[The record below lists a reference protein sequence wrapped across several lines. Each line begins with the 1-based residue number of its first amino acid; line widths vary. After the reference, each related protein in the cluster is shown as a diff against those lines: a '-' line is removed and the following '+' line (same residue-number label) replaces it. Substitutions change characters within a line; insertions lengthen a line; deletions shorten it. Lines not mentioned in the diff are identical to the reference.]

1 MFESSDTISRSWL
14 LKQVK
19 KHKSKLLF
27 ANAIAI
33 LATLISVP
41 IPLLMPLMVDEVL
54 LNQPGTGLEYMNML
68 LPDSVQTPTGYIA
81 LTLLLVILMRTVSQ
95 GLNILQGRQFTLVS
109 KTITYKMRTKM
120 LDKLGRISIKQYETQ
135 GSGGINAH
143 LITDIETIDQF
154 IGSTLSKFIISLLTV
169 LGTAIVLLWLEWRLG
184 LFILLVNPVV
194 IYFSRKLG
202 SRVEHL
208 KKRENQ
214 SFERFQNRLVETLDG
229 IYQLRAANK
238 EREFLRELKGQADQ
252 IRVDADKYAWQ
263 SEAAGRL
270 SFLLFLL
277 GFELF
282 RAVAMLMVLF
292 SDLTIGQ
299 IFAVFGYLWFML
311 GPVQELLGIQFSW
324 YSAKAAL
331 NRINTLLTLEEEYRP
346 VSKVNPFTSDREVEV
361 RVENVN
367 FSYNNESQVLND
379 LSLIIPA
386 GKKVALV
393 GASGGGKSTL
403 IQLLIGVYRQS
414 SGIIRFNGESSD
426 DISFDVIREQ
436 IAVVLQQPILFNDS
450 LRHNLTLGGDY
461 DDMSLWRALE
471 VAQMHDVISQLS
483 DGLETQ
489 IGRSGIRLS
498 GGQRQRLAIAR
509 MVLTDP
515 KFVILDEA
523 TSALDTATES
533 ALHKALTEFLKG
545 RTTLIVAH
553 RLSAV
558 KQADMIYVLE
568 DGQVSQTGTHGE
580 LVEQEGLYQTL
591 YGLCSRTLNSA
602 PVTSINRLCRVL

>member
-1 MFESSDTISRSWL
+1 MTYTSDTISRSWL
-14 LKQVK
+14 ITQVK
-19 KHKSKLLF
+19 KHKSKLLY

-33 LATLISVP
+33 AATLISVP

-54 LNQPGTGLEYMNML
+54 LNKPGTGLAVMNKW
-68 LPDSVQTPTGYIA
+68 LPSDWQTPTGYIMF
-81 LTLLLVILMRTVSQ
+81 TLLLVVLMRAASQ
-95 GLNILQGRQFTLVS
+95 LLNIVQNRQFTLVS
-109 KTITYKMRTKM
+109 KTITFQMRSKMI
-120 LDKLGRISIKQYETQ
+120 DKLGRISIKQYETR

-154 IGSTLSKFIISLLTV
+154 IGTTLSKFLISFLTV
-169 LGTAIVLLWLEWRLG
+169 IGTAIVLLWLEWRLG
-184 LFILLVNPVV
+184 LFILLVNPIV

-202 SRVEHL
+202 SKVKHL

-214 SFERFQNRLVETLDG
+214 AFERFQNRLVETLDG

-238 EREFLRELKGQADQ
+238 EREFLAQLTSHADEV
-252 IRVDADKYAWQ
+252 RNHADKYAWQ

-282 RAVAMLMVLF
+282 RAVAMLMVVF

-311 GPVQELLGIQFSW
+311 SPVQELLGIQFSW

-331 NRINTLLTLEEEYRP
+331 TRINELLQLEEEHRP
-346 VSKVNPFTSDREVEV
+346 PSKVNPFTDDREVEV
-361 RVENVN
+361 SISHVN
-367 FSYNNESQVLND
+367 FSYDGEHKVLDD
-379 LSLIIPA
+379 LSLEIPA

-403 IQLLIGVYRQS
+403 IQLLIGVYRAN
-414 SGIIRFNGESSD
+414 SGEIRYNGETCD
-426 DISFDVIREQ
+426 DISFDVIRSQ
-436 IAVVLQQPILFNDS
+436 IAVVLQQPVLFNDT
-450 LRHNLTLGGDY
+450 LRHNLTLGSDY
-461 DDMSLWRALE
+461 DELSLWRALDI
-471 VAQMHDVISQLS
+471 AQMQDVITKLNQ
-483 DGLETQ
+483 GLDTQ
-489 IGRSGIRLS
+489 IGRNGIRLS

-509 MVLTDP
+509 MILSNP

-523 TSALDTATES
+523 TSALDTATEA
-533 ALHKALTEFLKG
+533 ALHKALTEFLHG

-558 KQADMIYVLE
+558 KQADLIYVLE
-568 DGQVSQTGTHGE
+568 DGHVSQSGTHGE

-591 YGLCSRTLNSA
+591 YG
-602 PVTSINRLCRVL
+602 SIQSHA

>member
-1 MFESSDTISRSWL
+1 MTYTSDTISRSWL
-14 LKQVK
+14 ITQVK
-19 KHKSKLLF
+19 KHKSKLLY

-33 LATLISVP
+33 VATLISVP

-54 LNQPGTGLEYMNML
+54 LNQPGTGLAVMNHW
-68 LPDSVQTPTGYIA
+68 LPTAWQTPTGYIMF
-81 LTLLLVILMRTVSQ
+81 TLLLVVLMRAASQ
-95 GLNILQGRQFTLVS
+95 LLNIVQNRQFTLVS
-109 KTITYKMRTKM
+109 KTITFQMRSKMI
-120 LDKLGRISIKQYETQ
+120 DKLGRISIKQYETR

-154 IGSTLSKFIISLLTV
+154 IGTTLSKFIISFLTV
-169 LGTAIVLLWLEWRLG
+169 IGTAIVLLWLEWRLG
-184 LFILLVNPVV
+184 LFILLVNPIV

-202 SRVEHL
+202 SKVKHL

-214 SFERFQNRLVETLDG
+214 AFERFQNRLVETLDG
-229 IYQLRAANK
+229 IYQLRAANR
-238 EREFLRELKGQADQ
+238 EREFLAQLTANADAV
-252 IRVDADKYAWQ
+252 RRHADKYAWQ

-282 RAVAMLMVLF
+282 RAVAMLMVVF

-311 GPVQELLGIQFSW
+311 SPVQELLGIQFSW

-331 NRINTLLTLEEEYRP
+331 NRINDLLQLEEEHRP
-346 VSKVNPFTSDREVEV
+346 PSKVNPFTDDREVDV
-361 RVENVN
+361 SISHVD
-367 FSYNNESQVLND
+367 FSYDGEHNVLDD

-403 IQLLIGVYRQS
+403 IQLLIGVYRAN
-414 SGIIRFNGESSD
+414 SGEIRYNGETCD
-426 DISFDVIREQ
+426 DISFDVIRSQ
-436 IAVVLQQPILFNDS
+436 IAVVLQQPVLFNDT
-450 LRHNLTLGGDY
+450 LRHNLTLGSDY
-461 DDMSLWRALE
+461 DELSLWRALE
-471 VAQMHDVISQLS
+471 IAQMQDVISKLNQ
-483 DGLETQ
+483 GLDTQ
-489 IGRSGIRLS
+489 IGRNGIRLS

-509 MVLTDP
+509 MVLSNP

-523 TSALDTATES
+523 TSALDTATEA
-533 ALHKALTEFLKG
+533 ALHKALTEFLQG

-558 KQADMIYVLE
+558 KQADLIYVLE
-568 DGQVSQTGTHGE
+568 DGKVSQSGTHGE

-591 YGLCSRTLNSA
+591 YG
-602 PVTSINRLCRVL
+602 SIQSHA

>member
-1 MFESSDTISRSWL
+1 MNTSSNTISRSWL
-14 LKQVK
+14 ITQVK
-19 KHKSKLLF
+19 KHKAKLVL
-27 ANAIAI
+27 ANVIAI
-33 LATLISVP
+33 IATLVSVP

-54 LNQPGTGLEYMNML
+54 LNKPAEGIAMMNVV
-68 LPDSVQTPTGYIA
+68 LPASLQTPTGYIF
-81 LTLLLVILMRTVSQ
+81 LTLLMVILMRSISQ
-95 GLNILQGRQFTLVS
+95 ALNILQNRQFTLVS
-109 KTITYKMRTKM
+109 KTITYQMRSKMI
-120 LDKLGRISIKQYETQ
+120 DKLGRISIRQYETR
-135 GSGGINAH
+135 GSGSINAH
-143 LITDIETIDQF
+143 LITDVETIDQF
-154 IGSTLSKFIISLLTV
+154 IGSTLSRFLISLLTV
-169 LGTAIVLLWLEWRLG
+169 LGTAGVLLWLEWRLG
-184 LFILLVNPVV
+184 LFILLVNPIV

-202 SRVEHL
+202 NKVKHL
-208 KKRENQ
+208 KKQENQ
-214 SFERFQNRLVETLDG
+214 SFEKFQNRLVETLDG
-229 IYQLRAANK
+229 IYQLRAANREK
-238 EREFLRELKGQADQ
+238 EFLDQLKRQAND

-263 SEAAGRL
+263 TEAVNRV

-311 GPVQELLGIQFSW
+311 TPVQELLGIQFSW

-331 NRINTLLTLEEEYRP
+331 GRINLLLELEEEHRP
-346 VSKVNPFTSDREVEV
+346 PSKVNPFKDEQEVDV
-361 RVENVN
+361 QIDNVC
-367 FSYNNESQVLND
+367 FSYNEENQVLNN
-379 LSLIIPA
+379 LSLHIPA

-403 IQLLIGVYRQS
+403 IQLLIGVYRAN
-414 SGIIRFNGESSD
+414 SGSIRFNGETVD
-426 DISFDVIREQ
+426 DISYDVIRDQ

-450 LRHNLTLGGDY
+450 LRHNLTLGAQY
-461 DDMSLWRALE
+461 DDLKLWHALE
-471 VAQMHDVISQLS
+471 VAQLQDVISQLN
-483 DGLETQ
+483 DGLDTQ

-509 MVLTDP
+509 MILSDP

-523 TSALDTATES
+523 TSALDTATEA

-558 KQADMIYVLE
+558 KQADIIYVLE
-568 DGQVSQTGTHGE
+568 DGQVTQAGTHGE
-580 LVEQEGLYQTL
+580 LVEQQGLYQTL
-591 YGLCSRTLNSA
+591 YGSVQSH
-602 PVTSINRLCRVL
+602 S

>member
-1 MFESSDTISRSWL
+1 MTYTSDTISRSWL
-14 LKQVK
+14 ITQVK
-19 KHKSKLLF
+19 KHKSKLLY

-33 LATLISVP
+33 AATLISVP

-54 LNQPGTGLEYMNML
+54 LNQPGTGLAVMNKW
-68 LPDSVQTPTGYIA
+68 LPSDWQTPTGYIMF
-81 LTLLLVILMRTVSQ
+81 TLLLVVLMRAASQ
-95 GLNILQGRQFTLVS
+95 LLNIVQNRQFTLVS
-109 KTITYKMRTKM
+109 KTITFQMRSKMI
-120 LDKLGRISIKQYETQ
+120 DKLGRISIKQYETR

-154 IGSTLSKFIISLLTV
+154 IGTTLSKFLISFLTV
-169 LGTAIVLLWLEWRLG
+169 IGTAIVLLWLEWRLG
-184 LFILLVNPVV
+184 LFILLVNPIV

-202 SRVEHL
+202 SKVKHL

-214 SFERFQNRLVETLDG
+214 AFERFQNRLVETLDG

-238 EREFLRELKGQADQ
+238 EREFLAQLTSHADEV
-252 IRVDADKYAWQ
+252 RNHADKYAWQ

-282 RAVAMLMVLF
+282 RAVAMLMVVF

-311 GPVQELLGIQFSW
+311 SPVQELLGIQFSW

-331 NRINTLLTLEEEYRP
+331 TRINELLQLEEEHRP
-346 VSKVNPFTSDREVEV
+346 PSKVNPFTDEREVEV
-361 RVENVN
+361 SISHVN
-367 FSYNNESQVLND
+367 FSYDGEHKVLDD
-379 LSLIIPA
+379 LSLEIPA

-403 IQLLIGVYRQS
+403 IQLLIGVYRAN
-414 SGIIRFNGESSD
+414 SGEIRYNGETCD
-426 DISFDVIREQ
+426 DISFDVIRSQ
-436 IAVVLQQPILFNDS
+436 IAVVLQQPVLFNDT
-450 LRHNLTLGGDY
+450 LRHNLTLGSDY
-461 DDMSLWRALE
+461 DELSLWRALDI
-471 VAQMHDVISQLS
+471 AQMQDVITKLNL
-483 DGLETQ
+483 GLDTQ
-489 IGRSGIRLS
+489 IGRNGIRLS

-509 MVLTDP
+509 MILSNP

-523 TSALDTATES
+523 TSALDTATEA
-533 ALHKALTEFLKG
+533 ALHKALTEFLHG

-558 KQADMIYVLE
+558 KQADLIYVLE
-568 DGQVSQTGTHGE
+568 DGHVSQSGTHGE

-591 YGLCSRTLNSA
+591 YG
-602 PVTSINRLCRVL
+602 SIQSHA

>member
-1 MFESSDTISRSWL
+1 MKDNPNTISRSWL
-14 LKQVK
+14 ITQVK
-19 KHKSKLLF
+19 KHKSKLIF
-27 ANAIAI
+27 ANVIAL

-54 LNQPGTGLEYMNML
+54 LDQPSTGLAVMDMV
-68 LPDSVQTPTGYIA
+68 LPTSMQTPTGYIF
-81 LTLLLVILMRTVSQ
+81 LTLLLVIIMRSASQ
-95 GLNILQGRQFTLVS
+95 ALSIVQSRQFTLVS
-109 KTITYKMRTKM
+109 KTITYQMRSKMI
-120 LDKLGRISIKQYETQ
+120 DKLGRISIRQYETR

-154 IGSTLSKFIISLLTV
+154 IGSTLSKFLISLLTV
-169 LGTAIVLLWLEWRLG
+169 IGTAGVLLWLDWRLG

-202 SRVEHL
+202 SKVKHL
-208 KKRENQ
+208 KKHENQ

-229 IYQLRAANK
+229 IYQLRAANR
-238 EREFLRELKGQADQ
+238 EREFLNELKVQADQ
-252 IRVDADKYAWQ
+252 IRQDADKYAWQ
-263 SEAAGRL
+263 SEAAGRV

-311 GPVQELLGIQFSW
+311 SPVQELLGIQFSW

-331 NRINTLLTLEEEYRP
+331 KRINALLDLEEEHRP
-346 VSKVNPFTSDREVEV
+346 ISKVNPFTDDREVDIEIQ
-361 RVENVN
+361 NVD
-367 FSYNNESQVLND
+367 FSYNDEIKVLSN
-379 LSLIIPA
+379 LSLSIPA

-403 IQLLIGVYRQS
+403 IQLLIGVYQQD
-414 SGIIRFNGESSD
+414 SGVIKFNGHTTN
-426 DISFDVIREQ
+426 DISFDIIRDQ
-436 IAVVLQQPILFNDS
+436 IAVVLQQPILFNDT
-450 LRHNLTLGGDY
+450 LRHNLTLGSDY
-461 DDMSLWRALE
+461 DDLQLWRALE
-471 VAQMHDVISQLS
+471 IAQMQDVISQLS
-483 DGLETQ
+483 NGLETQ

-509 MVLTDP
+509 MVLSNP

-523 TSALDTATES
+523 TSALDTATEA

-558 KQADMIYVLE
+558 KQADLIYVLE
-568 DGQVSQTGTHGE
+568 DGQVTQAGTHGE
-580 LVEQEGLYQTL
+580 LVEQQGLYQTL
-591 YGLCSRTLNSA
+591 YGNVQTHAEPYFPNVYR
-602 PVTSINRLCRVL
+602 

>member
-1 MFESSDTISRSWL
+1 MTSTKDTISRSWL
-14 LKQVK
+14 ITQVK
-19 KHKSKLLF
+19 NHKSRLIA
-27 ANAIAI
+27 ANIIALI
-33 LATLISVP
+33 ATLISVP

-54 LNQPGTGLEYMNML
+54 LNQPSTGLQYMNMIML
-68 LPDSVQTPTGYIA
+68 GSWQTPIGYIA
-81 LTLLLVILMRTVSQ
+81 LTLVLVVLMRTVSQ

-109 KTITYKMRTKM
+109 KTITYKIRCKM
-120 LDKLGRISIKQYETQ
+120 IDKLGRISIKQYETR

-154 IGSTLSKFIISLLTV
+154 IGSTLSKFIISFLTV

-184 LFILLVNPVV
+184 LFILLVNPIVV
-194 IYFSRKLG
+194 YFSRKLG
-202 SRVEHL
+202 GMVKHL
-208 KKRENQ
+208 KKQENQ
-214 SFERFQNRLVETLDG
+214 AFEKFQNRLVETLDG
-229 IYQLRAANK
+229 IYQLRAANRERDFLQQLK
-238 EREFLRELKGQADQ
+238 EQADEV
-252 IRVDADKYAWQ
+252 RSNADKYAWQ

-270 SFLLFLL
+270 SFLLFLI

-282 RAVAMLMVLF
+282 RAIAMVMVLF

-331 NRINTLLTLEEEYRP
+331 IRINSLLELEEEPRAI
-346 VSKVNPFTSDREVEV
+346 SKVNPFKVDREVDV
-361 RVENVN
+361 AVENVS
-367 FSYNNESQVLND
+367 FSYDQDKDVLNKLD
-379 LSLIIPA
+379 LHIPA

-403 IQLLIGVYRQS
+403 IQLLIGVYKQR
-414 SGIIRFNGESSD
+414 SGIIRFNGVNTD
-426 DISFDVIREQ
+426 DIGFDIIRDK

-450 LRHNLTLGGDY
+450 LRHNLTLGREY
-461 DDMSLWRALE
+461 DDFSIWNALK
-471 VAQMHDVISQLS
+471 VAQLQDVTDKLV

-489 IGRSGIRLS
+489 IGRNGIRLS

-509 MVLTDP
+509 MILSDP
-515 KFVILDEA
+515 QFVILDEA
-523 TSALDTATES
+523 TSALDTATEA
-533 ALHKALTEFLKG
+533 ALHTALTEFLKG

-558 KQADMIYVLE
+558 KQAGLIYVLE
-568 DGQVSQTGTHGE
+568 DGQVTQSGTHIE
-580 LVEQEGLYQTL
+580 LVEAEGLYQTL
-591 YGLCSRTLNSA
+591 YGSVQSA
-602 PVTSINRLCRVL
+602 S

>member
-1 MFESSDTISRSWL
+1 MNNSNDTISRSWL
-14 LKQVK
+14 ITQVK

-27 ANAIAI
+27 ANAIAL

-54 LNQPGTGLEYMNML
+54 LNNPASGLEYMNL
-68 LPDSVQTPTGYIA
+68 VLPVSMQTPTGYIA
-81 LTLLLVILMRTVSQ
+81 LTLLLVILMRGFSQ
-95 GLNILQGRQFTLVS
+95 AFNILQSRQFTLVS
-109 KTITYKMRTKM
+109 KTITYHMRTKM
-120 LDKLGRISIKQYETQ
+120 IDKLGRISIRQYETK

-143 LITDIETIDQF
+143 LITDIETIDKF
-154 IGSTLSKFIISLLTV
+154 IGSTLSKFVISLLTV
-169 LGTAIVLLWLEWRLG
+169 IGTAGVLLWLEWRLG
-184 LFILLVNPVV
+184 LFILLVNPIV

-202 SRVEHL
+202 GMVKHL
-208 KKRENQ
+208 KKKENQ
-214 SFERFQNRLVETLDG
+214 SFETFQNRLVETLDG
-229 IYQLRAANK
+229 IYQLRAANREK
-238 EREFLRELKGQADQ
+238 EFLEQLKEQANQ
-252 IRVDADKYAWQ
+252 VRIDADKYAWQ
-263 SEAAGRL
+263 SEAAGRV

-311 GPVQELLGIQFSW
+311 SPVQELLGIQFSW

-331 NRINTLLTLEEEYRP
+331 NRINILLELEEEARP
-346 VSKVNPFTSDREVEV
+346 ISKVNPFTDDREVSIDIEMI
-361 RVENVN
+361 N
-367 FSYNNESQVLND
+367 FSYNDELKVLND
-379 LSLIIPA
+379 LNLTIPA

-403 IQLLIGVYRQS
+403 IQLLIGVYS
-414 SGIIRFNGESSD
+414 ANSGTIRYNGESTE
-426 DISFDVIREQ
+426 DIGFNMIRDQ

-450 LRHNLTLGGDY
+450 LRHNLTLGAEY
-461 DDMSLWRALE
+461 DELSLWRALE
-471 VAQMHDVISQLS
+471 IAQMHDVISQLS
-483 DGLETQ
+483 HGLDTQ
-489 IGRSGIRLS
+489 IGRNGVRLS

-509 MVLTDP
+509 MVLSNP
-515 KFVILDEA
+515 QFVILDEA
-523 TSALDTATES
+523 TSALDTATEA
-533 ALHKALTEFLKG
+533 ALHKALNDFLKD

-558 KQADMIYVLE
+558 KQADIIYVLE

-580 LVEQEGLYQTL
+580 LVGQQGLYQTL
-591 YGLCSRTLNSA
+591 YGSVQSHA
-602 PVTSINRLCRVL
+602 

>member
-1 MFESSDTISRSWL
+1 MTYTSDTISRSWL
-14 LKQVK
+14 ITQVK
-19 KHKSKLLF
+19 KHKSKLLY

-33 LATLISVP
+33 AATLISVP

-54 LNQPGTGLEYMNML
+54 LNKPGTGLAVMNKW
-68 LPDSVQTPTGYIA
+68 LPSDWQTPTGYIMF
-81 LTLLLVILMRTVSQ
+81 TLLLVVLMRAASQ
-95 GLNILQGRQFTLVS
+95 LLNIVQNRQFTLVS
-109 KTITYKMRTKM
+109 KTITFQMRSKMI
-120 LDKLGRISIKQYETQ
+120 DKLGRISIKQYETR

-154 IGSTLSKFIISLLTV
+154 IGTTLSKFLISFLTV
-169 LGTAIVLLWLEWRLG
+169 IGTAIVLLWLEWRLG
-184 LFILLVNPVV
+184 LFILLVNPIV

-202 SRVEHL
+202 SKVKHL

-214 SFERFQNRLVETLDG
+214 AFERFQNRLVETLDG

-238 EREFLRELKGQADQ
+238 EREFLAQLTSHADEV
-252 IRVDADKYAWQ
+252 RNHADKYAWQ

-282 RAVAMLMVLF
+282 RAVAMLMVVF

-311 GPVQELLGIQFSW
+311 SPVQELLGIQFSW

-331 NRINTLLTLEEEYRP
+331 TRINELLQLEEEHRP
-346 VSKVNPFTSDREVEV
+346 PSKVNPFTDDREVEV
-361 RVENVN
+361 SISQVN
-367 FSYNNESQVLND
+367 FSYDGEHKVLDD
-379 LSLIIPA
+379 LSLEIPA

-403 IQLLIGVYRQS
+403 IQLLIGVYRAN
-414 SGIIRFNGESSD
+414 SGEIRYNGETCD
-426 DISFDVIREQ
+426 DISFDVIRSQ
-436 IAVVLQQPILFNDS
+436 IAVVLQQPVLFNDT
-450 LRHNLTLGGDY
+450 LRHNLTLGSDY
-461 DDMSLWRALE
+461 DELSLWRALDI
-471 VAQMHDVISQLS
+471 AQMQDVITKLNQ
-483 DGLETQ
+483 GLDTQ
-489 IGRSGIRLS
+489 IGRNGIRLS

-509 MVLTDP
+509 MILSNP

-523 TSALDTATES
+523 TSALDTATEA
-533 ALHKALTEFLKG
+533 ALHKALTEFLHG

-558 KQADMIYVLE
+558 KQADLIYVLE
-568 DGQVSQTGTHGE
+568 DGHVSQSGTHGE

-591 YGLCSRTLNSA
+591 YG
-602 PVTSINRLCRVL
+602 SIQSHA

>member
-1 MFESSDTISRSWL
+1 MLSTSDTISRSWL
-14 LKQVK
+14 LTQAK
-19 KHKSKLLF
+19 KHKSKLVF
-27 ANAIAI
+27 ANLIAI
-33 LATLISVP
+33 VATLVSVP

-54 LNQPGTGLEYMNML
+54 LDQPGKGLAAMNTL
-68 LPDSVQTPTGYIA
+68 LPQAWQTPTGYIF
-81 LTLLLVILMRTVSQ
+81 LTLFLVILMRITSQ
-95 GLNILQGRQFTLVS
+95 ALNILQSRQFTLVS
-109 KTITYKMRTKM
+109 KTITYQMRAKMI
-120 LDKLGRISIKQYETQ
+120 DKLGRISIRQYETR

-154 IGSTLSKFIISLLTV
+154 IGSTLAKFVISLLTV
-169 LGTAIVLLWLEWRLG
+169 IGTAGVLLWLEWRLG
-184 LFILLVNPVV
+184 LFILLVNPIA

-202 SRVEHL
+202 SKVKHL

-214 SFERFQNRLVETLDG
+214 AFEQFQNRLVETLDG

-238 EREFLRELKGQADQ
+238 EREFLSELKQQADQ
-252 IRVDADKYAWQ
+252 VRLNADKYAWQ
-263 SEAAGRL
+263 SEAAGRV

-311 GPVQELLGIQFSW
+311 TPVQELLGIQFSW

-331 NRINTLLTLEEEYRP
+331 ARINALLELEEEYRP
-346 VSKVNPFTSDREVEV
+346 ESKVNPFTDGKEIDVS
-361 RVENVN
+361 VENVS
-367 FSYNNESQVLND
+367 FSYNSETTVLNQ
-379 LSLIIPA
+379 LNLRIPA

-403 IQLLIGVYRQS
+403 IQLLIGVYRQD
-414 SGIIRFNGESSD
+414 SGVIRYNNESSD
-426 DISFDVIREQ
+426 DIGFELIREK

-461 DDMSLWRALE
+461 DESALWQALE
-471 VAQMHDVISQLS
+471 IAQLQDVISQLTA
-483 DGLETQ
+483 GLDTQ
-489 IGRSGIRLS
+489 VGRNGIRLS

-509 MVLTDP
+509 MVLSDP
-515 KFVILDEA
+515 QFVILDEA
-523 TSALDTATES
+523 TSALDTATEA
-533 ALHKALTEFLKG
+533 ALHRALNEYLKG
-545 RTTLIVAH
+545 KTTLIVAH

-558 KQADMIYVLE
+558 KQADLIYVLE
-568 DGQVSQTGTHGE
+568 DGQVTQSGTHSE
-580 LVEQEGLYQTL
+580 LVEQDGLYQTL
-591 YGLCSRTLNSA
+591 YG
-602 PVTSINRLCRVL
+602 SIQSHAS

>member
-1 MFESSDTISRSWL
+1 MTYTSDTISRSWL
-14 LKQVK
+14 ITQVK
-19 KHKSKLLF
+19 KHKSKLLY

-33 LATLISVP
+33 AATLISVP

-54 LNQPGTGLEYMNML
+54 LNQPGTGLALMNKW
-68 LPDSVQTPTGYIA
+68 LPSDWQTPTGYIMF
-81 LTLLLVILMRTVSQ
+81 TLLLVVLMRAASQ
-95 GLNILQGRQFTLVS
+95 LLNIVQNRQFTLVS
-109 KTITYKMRTKM
+109 KTITFQMRSKMI
-120 LDKLGRISIKQYETQ
+120 DKLGRISIKQYETR

-154 IGSTLSKFIISLLTV
+154 IGTTLSKFLISFLTV
-169 LGTAIVLLWLEWRLG
+169 IGTAIVLLWLEWRLG
-184 LFILLVNPVV
+184 LFILLVNPIV

-202 SRVEHL
+202 SKVKHL

-214 SFERFQNRLVETLDG
+214 AFERFQNRLVETLDG

-238 EREFLRELKGQADQ
+238 EREFLAQLTSHADEV
-252 IRVDADKYAWQ
+252 RNHADKYAWQ

-282 RAVAMLMVLF
+282 RAVAMLMVVF

-311 GPVQELLGIQFSW
+311 SPVQELLGIQFSW

-331 NRINTLLTLEEEYRP
+331 TRINELLQLEEEHRP
-346 VSKVNPFTSDREVEV
+346 PSKVNPFTDDREVEV
-361 RVENVN
+361 SISHVN
-367 FSYNNESQVLND
+367 FSYDGEHKVLDD
-379 LSLIIPA
+379 LSLEIPA

-403 IQLLIGVYRQS
+403 IQLLIGVYRAN
-414 SGIIRFNGESSD
+414 SGEIRYNGETCD
-426 DISFDVIREQ
+426 DISFDVIRSQ
-436 IAVVLQQPILFNDS
+436 IAVVLQQPVLFNDT
-450 LRHNLTLGGDY
+450 LRHNLTLGSDY
-461 DDMSLWRALE
+461 DELSLWRALDI
-471 VAQMHDVISQLS
+471 AQMQDVITKLNL
-483 DGLETQ
+483 GLDTQ
-489 IGRSGIRLS
+489 IGRNGIRLS

-509 MVLTDP
+509 MILSNP

-523 TSALDTATES
+523 TSALDTATEA
-533 ALHKALTEFLKG
+533 ALHKALTEFLHG

-558 KQADMIYVLE
+558 KQADLIYVLE
-568 DGQVSQTGTHGE
+568 DGHVSQSGTHGE

-591 YGLCSRTLNSA
+591 YG
-602 PVTSINRLCRVL
+602 SIQSHA